1 MQDVPSHYENSMT
14 ATGEQVRWA
23 EVKREYLQGETKE
36 EMLLGLE
43 QAVGTVCQLIAK
55 GFAVQ

>member
-1 MQDVPSHYENSMT
+1 MT